1 MGVIFQDPL
10 HGMKNILIAVG
21 LLFCMDV
28 SAQDRSIEKISL
40 VLHDSER
47 HNRKVPI
54 DVFFPSLTGEIE
66 STPTRKKLPVI
77 CFGHGYLISGK
88 WYSHIYELLVPEGYI
103 VIFPA
108 SEDGMFPS
116 HKKLAEDM
124 VFAINTV
131 EKLGFDSS
139 SPLYGRVD
147 TIRCLMGHSMGG
159 GSMML
164 AARMAS
170 DIDAIIALS
179 PFDTRPSA
187 IKAASSVRVPALIFS
202 GSNDCITP
210 SDKHHLPIYNSLSG
224 PDKTYILI
232 KGGTHCQ
239 MGVSHPKCD
248 VGEKLAGCREGISQ
262 DEQLKILSRYI
273 ILWLRFFLQGDECSG
288 EEFDSWIEKD
298 NAVEY
303 LRSRPLY
310 RIDRHD
316 KSKASK

>member
-1 MGVIFQDPL
+1 MEVIFQCPL
-10 HGMKNILIAVG
+10 PGMKNILIVIG
-21 LLFCMDV
+21 LFSGMGV

-40 VLHDSER
+40 VLRDSER
-47 HNRKVPI
+47 YNRKVPV
-54 DVFFPSLTGEIE
+54 DMFFPSDAGDKE
-66 STPTRKKLPVI
+66 STLNRKKLPLI
-77 CFGHGYLISGK
+77 CFGHGYLISGE
-88 WYSHIYELLVPEGYI
+88 WYSHVYELLVPEGYI

-124 VFAINTV
+124 VFAINEI
-131 EKLGFDSS
+131 EKFGLDSS

-159 GSMML
+159 GSMIL
-164 AARMAS
+164 AATMTS

-187 IKAASSVRVPALIFS
+187 IKAASSVKVPALIFS

-210 SDKHHLPIYNSLSG
+210 SGRHHLPIYNSLSG
-224 PDKTYILI
+224 SDKTYILI

-273 ILWLRFFLQGDECSG
+273 IPWLRFFLYGDVCSG
-288 EEFDSWIEKD
+288 EEFDSGIEKD

-310 RIDRHD
+310 RSDLLD

>member
-1 MGVIFQDPL
+1 MG
-10 HGMKNILIAVG
+10 
-21 LLFCMDV
+21 V
-28 SAQDRSIEKISL
+28 SAQDMSIEKISL
-40 VLHDSER
+40 VLRDSER
-47 HNRKVPI
+47 HNRKVPV
-54 DVFFPSLTGEIE
+54 DVFFPSDAGDIE
-66 STPTRKKLPVI
+66 STLTRKKLPVI

-124 VFAINTV
+124 VFAVNAV
-131 EKLGFDSS
+131 EKLGLDRS

-159 GSMML
+159 GSMIL
-164 AARMAS
+164 AAS
-170 DIDAIIALS
+170 KFPDIDAIIALS

-187 IKAASSVRVPALIFS
+187 IKAASLVRVPALIFS

-210 SDKHHLPIYNSLSG
+210 SFKHHLPIYNSLSG
-224 PDKTYILI
+224 SDKTYILI

-239 MGVSHPKCD
+239 MGVSHPKCNT
-248 VGEKLAGCREGISQ
+248 GEKIAGCRDGITL
-262 DEQLKILSRYI
+262 DEQLRILSRYI
-273 ILWLRFFLQGDECSG
+273 IPWLRFFLHGDECSG
-288 EEFDSWIEKD
+288 EDFDSGIGKD

-303 LRSRPLY
+303 LRSRPLK
-310 RIDRHD
+310 RSDRQD
-316 KSKASK
+316 KSTASK